1 MPPPGLQIKGYRELM
16 RGLKQLTPD
25 SKREIRKAFKHS
37 GEAVQHKALVRFQP
51 IDARTAAHYKVGVT
65 QRGVRVYQSLRKT
78 TGKHPEY
85 GALQMRRAL
94 IPARAEELPETERGV
109 EHALDVVAAEFN
121 RGSP

>member
-1 MPPPGLQIKGYRELM
+1 MANDVFVVKGYRELI

-37 GEAVQHKALVRFQP
+37 GEAVQHEALARFQP
-51 IDARTAAHYKVGVT
+51 IDARSAAHFKVGVT

-85 GALQMRRAL
+85 GAMQMRRAL
-94 IPARAEELPETERGV
+94 IPARASEAPKTEQ
-109 EHALDVVAAEFN
+109 ALEQVLDKVADRFN
-121 RGSP
+121 RGG